1 MNDYIF
7 AILFFLPAG
16 LANIAPI
23 LANKVPLLNRWKTPI
38 DLGLEVRGKRMLGP
52 NKSWR
57 GLLTGTLAA
66 GFLGALVYPYLINKS
81 QNIGNT
87 PASSWPEL
95 FIIGATIGFG
105 ALLGDAIES
114 FFKRQK
120 GIKSGSSWLLFDQL
134 DYVFGAIIFSM
145 IFVRLELSHYLAVI
159 VFYFVG
165 HLVMTYLGYLLKLK
179 DKPI

>member
-1 MNDYIF
+1 MNNYIF

-57 GLLTGTLAA
+57 GLLTGTLA
-66 GFLGALVYPYLINKS
+66 GGLLGALVYPHLINSS
-81 QNIGNT
+81 QNIGST
-87 PASSWPEL
+87 TAPEH

-145 IFVRLELSHYLAVI
+145 IFVRLELAHYLAVI
-159 VFYFVG
+159 AFYFLG

>member
-1 MNDYIF
+1 MNHYLF

-23 LANKVPLLNRWKTPI
+23 LANKIPILNKWKTPI
-38 DLGLEVRGKRMLGP
+38 DLGKKVRGKRMLGP

-57 GLLTGTLAA
+57 GLVTGTFA
-66 GFLGALVYPYLINKS
+66 GGLGAMIIYPFISN
-81 QNIGNT
+81 QI
-87 PASSWPEL
+87 SSSVEH

-120 GIKSGSSWLLFDQL
+120 GIQSGNSWLLFDQL
-134 DYVFGAIIFSM
+134 DYVIGAMVFSRL
-145 IFVRLELSHYLAVI
+145 FVRLDLSEYIGVI
-159 VFYFVG
+159 VFYFLG